1 MKQFQLPLISILI
14 ANYNNSRYLK
24 RCINSCLKQT
34 YKNFEIIVFDDAS
47 TDDSIKQLKKFKDIK
62 YLVNK
67 KKKTGIPSYDSINS
81 YRTIFNISKG
91 EIICFLDS
99 DDFFVREKL
108 KTVVDFFSNN
118 PQAQYVQDFPI
129 KFNQLRKFPIKKK
142 NFSFSRWPFFS
153 PTSCLSVKKE
163 LLDTCFKKLCF
174 KKFEDIWLDYRI
186 ASYNYFVR
194 NDLNSINQGLTYY
207 FQNSFNQSSK
217 FKFLGKNWWLRR
229 LQAHLFISN
238 YLINKNYFS
247 LDYFLTRLIVKIIN
261 FFINF
266 CKIFFQH
273 IRK

>member
-1 MKQFQLPLISILI
+1 MKQFEHPLISILV

-47 TDDSIKQLKKFKDIK
+47 TDNSIKELKKFKHIK

-67 KKKTGIPSYDSINS
+67 KKKTGVPSYDSINS
-81 YRTIFNISKG
+81 YKRIFNISKG

-108 KTVVDFFSNN
+108 KIVANYFYNN
-118 PQAQYVQDFPI
+118 PQAQYIQYFPI
-129 KFNQLRKFPIKKK
+129 KFSKLKKFYIKKK
-142 NFSFSRWPFFS
+142 NLFFSRWPFFS

-186 ASYNYFVR
+186 ASYTYFVI

-207 FQNSFNQSSK
+207 FQSRFNQSSK

-229 LQAHLFISN
+229 LQAHFFISKH
-238 YLINKNYFS
+238 LISKKYFS

-261 FFINF
+261 FFY
-266 CKIFFQH
+266 
-273 IRK
+273 